1 MIKSIRMNYVDP
13 TVVLTNSM
21 GMVQAGAASNVI
33 PQTLTFG
40 GTCRFY
46 DADAGNVFKQKLVR
60 IVKTQAELF
69 DMEVAFDRLT
79 GPILP
84 VINNEALANVGADA
98 IRAAMGPDAVQPK
111 ALNMGSESFAVLTK
125 YYPGV
130 MMRVGVGNEE
140 EGMTVGGHNPG
151 FDLDENGLPYGAALA
166 GLTINP
172 ARIWGFADK
181 AGSLEPGKDADLVI
195 WSGDPLETTSWP
207 TAVFVAGQEQPMTSR
222 GLELRDRY
230 KVRGGAYPPAYN

>member
-1 MIKSIRMNYVDP
+1 MLIDAEADLPDAFETLASRLDNAAR
-13 TVVLTNSM
+13 L
-21 GMVQAGAASNVI
+21 QAAGATIAILGSRDFTNLR
-33 PQTLTFG
+33 QARLNA
-40 GTCRFY
+40 GT
-46 DADAGNVFKQKLVR
+46 A
-60 IVKTQAELF
+60 
-69 DMEVAFDRLT
+69 VA
-79 GPILP
+79 
-84 VINNEALANVGADA
+84 
-98 IRAAMGPDAVQPK
+98 
-111 ALNMGSESFAVLTK
+111 
-125 YYPGV
+125 
-130 MMRVGVGNEE
+130 
-140 EGMTVGGHNPG
+140 
-151 FDLDENGLPYGAALA
+151 NGLPYGAALA